1 MDIREIEKAY
11 AMGRAYAM
19 GLKHAKLMAKLNTI
33 TQDTMKDGFA
43 TLVDSEGQPYVAN
56 LNPKEKERYSE
67 TGKKLSQV
75 KKEEKT
81 KKEQEQKEAEEKARK
96 EAEAEAEAKTKK
108 EKEKEDLFEKYWA
121 ESASAGLYQKRKEAE
136 AKKKETKKAEVKTEE
151 HEPDE
156 NSFKGRLKRL
166 LNTPFKR
173 KSGMGDF
180 QKEWFDSTIKKL
192 DPNNEKH
199 AEALKDLEK
208 AYNDGDVGSVHS
220 LLSNVQNYLNNPQS
234 YERSLKANERS
245 LNKSLDTFEKVE
257 DKVYKLAQEEKK
269 KLVDVLYKRGQQLGS
284 KLTKNQIAEKVDTSQ
299 KEGRLTY
306 LMQGV
311 GFKSEG
317 LRLASRIAEMK
328 KSIKSKIEQ
337 IKKHNPARYTL
348 FSINLEKPY
357 IKDLKDNIER
367 YLSSYN
373 IAMDSAEF
381 KEIQSMLDD
390 LLTDFDL

>member
-1 MDIREIEKAY
+1 MMDFNEIEKAY
-11 AMGRAYAM
+11 AMGRAYAQ
-19 GLKHAKLMAKLNTI
+19 GLKYAKLMAKLNGMAE
-33 TQDTMKDGFA
+33 DTKEDGFA

-56 LNPKEKERYSE
+56 LNPKEKARYEE
-67 TGKKLSQV
+67 TKKPLSQV
-75 KKEEKT
+75 KKEEKA

-96 EAEAEAEAKTKK
+96 EAEAKKKAE
-108 EKEKEDLFEKYWA
+108 E
-121 ESASAGLYQKRKEAE
+121 E
-136 AKKKETKKAEVKTEE
+136 AKKKGASEKL
-151 HEPDE
+151 
-156 NSFKGRLKRL
+156 NFKDRLKRL

-180 QKEWFDSTIKKL
+180 QKDWFDSTIKKL
-192 DPNNEKH
+192 DPTNEKH
-199 AEALKDLEK
+199 AEALKDIED

-220 LLSNVQNYLNNPQS
+220 LINNVHNYLNNPQS

-245 LNKSLDTFEKVE
+245 LNKSLDTFEKAE
-257 DKVYKLAQEEKK
+257 GKVYKLAQEDKK
-269 KLVDVLYKRGQQLGS
+269 KLIDVLYERGQKLGS
-284 KLTKNQIAEKVDTSQ
+284 KLTKNQIADKVDTSQ

-317 LRLASRIAEMK
+317 LKLASRIAEMK
-328 KSIKSKIEQ
+328 RSLKIRLEQ
-337 IKKHNPARYTL
+337 IKEHNPAHSTL
-348 FSINLEKPY
+348 FSINLAKPH

-367 YLSSYN
+367 YLSSNN

-390 LLTDFDL
+390 LLNDFDL

>member
-1 MDIREIEKAY
+1 MMDFNEIEKAY
-11 AMGRAYAM
+11 AMGRAYAQ
-19 GLKHAKLMAKLNTI
+19 GLKYAKLMAKLNGMAE
-33 TQDTMKDGFA
+33 DTKKDGFA

-56 LNPKEKERYSE
+56 LNPKEKARYEE
-67 TGKKLSQV
+67 TKKPLSQV
-75 KKEEKT
+75 KKEEKA

-96 EAEAEAEAKTKK
+96 EAEAKKKAE
-108 EKEKEDLFEKYWA
+108 E
-121 ESASAGLYQKRKEAE
+121 E
-136 AKKKETKKAEVKTEE
+136 AKKKGASEKL
-151 HEPDE
+151 
-156 NSFKGRLKRL
+156 NFKDRLKRL

-180 QKEWFDSTIKKL
+180 QKDWFDSTIKKL
-192 DPNNEKH
+192 DPTNEKH
-199 AEALKDLEK
+199 AEALKDIED

-220 LLSNVQNYLNNPQS
+220 LINNVHNYLNNPQS

-245 LNKSLDTFEKVE
+245 LNKSLDTFEKAE
-257 DKVYKLAQEEKK
+257 GKVYKLAQEDKK
-269 KLVDVLYKRGQQLGS
+269 KLIDVLYERGQKLGS

-317 LRLASRIAEMK
+317 LKLASRIAEMK
-328 KSIKSKIEQ
+328 RSLKIRLEQ
-337 IKKHNPARYTL
+337 IKEHNPAHSTL
-348 FSINLEKPY
+348 FSINLAKPH

-367 YLSSYN
+367 YLSSNN

-390 LLTDFDL
+390 LLNDFDL

>member
-1 MDIREIEKAY
+1 MDFNEIEKAY

-19 GLKHAKLMAKLNTI
+19 GLKHAKLMAKLNTVA
-33 TQDTMKDGFA
+33 QDTMKDGFA

-67 TGKKLSQV
+67 TGKPLSQV
-75 KKEEKT
+75 KKEEKA

-96 EAEAEAEAKTKK
+96 EAEAKKKAE
-108 EKEKEDLFEKYWA
+108 E
-121 ESASAGLYQKRKEAE
+121 E
-136 AKKKETKKAEVKTEE
+136 AKKKGTSEKL
-151 HEPDE
+151 
-156 NSFKGRLKRL
+156 NFKDRLKRL

-180 QKEWFDSTIKKL
+180 QKDWFESTIKKL

-199 AEALKDLEK
+199 AEALKDIED

-220 LLSNVQNYLNNPQS
+220 LINNVHNYLNNPQS

-245 LNKSLDTFEKVE
+245 LNKSLDTFEKAE

-269 KLVDVLYKRGQQLGS
+269 KLIDVLYERGQELGS

-317 LRLASRIAEMK
+317 LRLASRIADMK
-328 KSIKSKIEQ
+328 RSLKIKLEQ
-337 IKKHNPARYTL
+337 IKEHNPAHSTL
-348 FSINLEKPY
+348 FSINLAKPH
-357 IKDLKDNIER
+357 IKELKDNIER
-367 YLSSYN
+367 YLSSNN

>member
-1 MDIREIEKAY
+1 MMDFNEIEKAY
-11 AMGRAYAM
+11 AMGRAYAQ
-19 GLKHAKLMAKLNTI
+19 GLKYAKLMAKLNGMAE
-33 TQDTMKDGFA
+33 DTKEDGFA

-56 LNPKEKERYSE
+56 LNPKEKARYEE
-67 TGKKLSQV
+67 TKKPLSQV
-75 KKEEKT
+75 KKEEKA

-96 EAEAEAEAKTKK
+96 EAEAKKKAE
-108 EKEKEDLFEKYWA
+108 E
-121 ESASAGLYQKRKEAE
+121 E
-136 AKKKETKKAEVKTEE
+136 AKKKGASEKL
-151 HEPDE
+151 
-156 NSFKGRLKRL
+156 NFKDRLKRL

-180 QKEWFDSTIKKL
+180 QKDWFDSTIKKL
-192 DPNNEKH
+192 DPTNEKH
-199 AEALKDLEK
+199 AEALKDIED

-220 LLSNVQNYLNNPQS
+220 LINNVHNYLNNPQS

-245 LNKSLDTFEKVE
+245 LNKSLDTFEKAE
-257 DKVYKLAQEEKK
+257 GKVYKLAQEDKK
-269 KLVDVLYKRGQQLGS
+269 KLIDVLYERGQKLGS

-317 LRLASRIAEMK
+317 LKLASRIAEMK
-328 KSIKSKIEQ
+328 RSLKIRLEQ
-337 IKKHNPARYTL
+337 IKEHNPAHSTL
-348 FSINLEKPY
+348 FSINLAKPH

-367 YLSSYN
+367 YLSSNN

-390 LLTDFDL
+390 LLNDFDL

>member
-1 MDIREIEKAY
+1 MDFTEIEKAY

-19 GLKHAKLMAKLNTI
+19 GLKHAKLMAKLNSMAE
-33 TQDTMKDGFA
+33 DTKEDGFA

-56 LNPKEKERYSE
+56 LNPKEKERYKE

-75 KKEEKT
+75 KKEEKA
-81 KKEQEQKEAEEKARK
+81 KKEQEQKEAEEKAK
-96 EAEAEAEAKTKK
+96 
-108 EKEKEDLFEKYWA
+108 
-121 ESASAGLYQKRKEAE
+121 KEAE
-136 AKKKETKKAEVKTEE
+136 AKKKAEEEAKKKGTSEKL
-151 HEPDE
+151 
-156 NSFKGRLKRL
+156 NFKDRLKRL

-180 QKEWFDSTIKKL
+180 QKDWFESTIKKL

-199 AEALKDLEK
+199 AEALKDIED

-220 LLSNVQNYLNNPQS
+220 LINNVHNYLNNPQS

-245 LNKSLDTFEKVE
+245 LNKSLDTFEKAE

-269 KLVDVLYKRGQQLGS
+269 KLVDVLYERGQKLGS

-311 GFKSEG
+311 GFNSEG
-317 LRLASRIAEMK
+317 LELASRIADMK
-328 KSIKSKIEQ
+328 RSLKIKLEQ
-337 IKKHNPARYTL
+337 IKEHNPAHSTL
-348 FSINLEKPY
+348 FSINLAKPY
-357 IKDLKDNIER
+357 IKELKDNIER
-367 YLSSYN
+367 YLSSNN

>member
-1 MDIREIEKAY
+1 MDFKEIEKAY

-19 GLKHAKLMAKLNTI
+19 GLKHARLMAKLNNVA
-33 TQDTMKDGFA
+33 QDTMKDGFA

-67 TGKKLSQV
+67 TKKPLSQV
-75 KKEEKT
+75 KKEEKA
-81 KKEQEQKEAEEKARK
+81 KKEQEQKEAEEKAK
-96 EAEAEAEAKTKK
+96 
-108 EKEKEDLFEKYWA
+108 
-121 ESASAGLYQKRKEAE
+121 KEAE
-136 AKKKETKKAEVKTEE
+136 AKKKAEEEAKKKGASEKL
-151 HEPDE
+151 
-156 NSFKGRLKRL
+156 NFKDRLKRL
-166 LNTPFKR
+166 LSTPFKR

-180 QKEWFDSTIKKL
+180 QKDWFNSTIKKL

-199 AEALKDLEK
+199 AEALKDLEE
-208 AYNDGDVGSVHS
+208 AYNDGNVNSVHS
-220 LLSNVQNYLNNPQS
+220 LLSNVENYLNNPQS

-245 LNKSLDTFEKVE
+245 LNKSLDTFEKAE

-269 KLVDVLYKRGQQLGS
+269 KLIDVLYERGQKLGS

-317 LRLASRIAEMK
+317 LKLASRIADMK
-328 KSIKSKIEQ
+328 KSIKIKLEQ
-337 IKKHNPARYTL
+337 IKEHNPAQSTL
-348 FSINLEKPY
+348 FSINLAKPH

-367 YLSSYN
+367 YLSSNN
-373 IAMDSAEF
+373 IAMDSSEF
-381 KEIQSMLDD
+381 QEIQAILDD
-390 LLTDFDL
+390 LLNDFDL

>member
-1 MDIREIEKAY
+1 MDFNEIEKAY

-19 GLKHAKLMAKLNTI
+19 GLKYAKLMAKLNTVA
-33 TQDTMKDGFA
+33 QDTMKDGFA

-56 LNPKEKERYSE
+56 LNPKEKARYEE
-67 TGKKLSQV
+67 TKKPLSQV
-75 KKEEKT
+75 KKEEKA

-96 EAEAEAEAKTKK
+96 EAEAKKKAE
-108 EKEKEDLFEKYWA
+108 E
-121 ESASAGLYQKRKEAE
+121 E
-136 AKKKETKKAEVKTEE
+136 AKKKGVSEKL
-151 HEPDE
+151 
-156 NSFKGRLKRL
+156 NFKDRLKRL

-180 QKEWFDSTIKKL
+180 QKDWFNSTIKKL

-199 AEALKDLEK
+199 AEALKDLEE
-208 AYNDGDVGSVHS
+208 AYNDGDVSSVHS
-220 LLSNVQNYLNNPQS
+220 LLSNVENYLNNPQS

-245 LNKSLDTFEKVE
+245 LNKSLDTFEKAE
-257 DKVYKLAQEEKK
+257 DKVYKLAQEDKK
-269 KLVDVLYKRGQQLGS
+269 KLIDVLYERGQKLGS

-317 LRLASRIAEMK
+317 LKLASRIAEMK
-328 KSIKSKIEQ
+328 RSLKIRLEQ
-337 IKKHNPARYTL
+337 IKEHNPAHSTL
-348 FSINLEKPY
+348 FSINLAKPH
-357 IKDLKDNIER
+357 IKDLKDSIER
-367 YLSSYN
+367 YLSSNN

>member
-1 MDIREIEKAY
+1 MDFNEIEKAY

-19 GLKHAKLMAKLNTI
+19 GLKHAKLMAKLNGMAE
-33 TQDTMKDGFA
+33 DTKEDGFA

-67 TGKKLSQV
+67 TKKPLSQV
-75 KKEEKT
+75 KKEEKA

-96 EAEAEAEAKTKK
+96 EAEA
-108 EKEKEDLFEKYWA
+108 
-121 ESASAGLYQKRKEAE
+121 KRKAEEE
-136 AKKKETKKAEVKTEE
+136 AKKKGTSEKL
-151 HEPDE
+151 
-156 NSFKGRLKRL
+156 NFKDRLKRL

-199 AEALKDLEK
+199 AEALKDIED

-220 LLSNVQNYLNNPQS
+220 LINNVHNYLNNPQS

-245 LNKSLDTFEKVE
+245 LNKSLDTFEKAE
-257 DKVYKLAQEEKK
+257 GKVYKLAQEDKK
-269 KLVDVLYKRGQQLGS
+269 KLIDVLYERGQKLGS

-317 LRLASRIAEMK
+317 LKLASRIAEMK
-328 KSIKSKIEQ
+328 RSLKIRLEQ
-337 IKKHNPARYTL
+337 IKEHNPAHSTL
-348 FSINLEKPY
+348 FSINLAKPH
-357 IKDLKDNIER
+357 IKDLKDSIER
-367 YLSSYN
+367 YLSSNN

>member
-1 MDIREIEKAY
+1 MDFNKIEKAY

-19 GLKHAKLMAKLNTI
+19 GLKHAKLMAKLNTVA
-33 TQDTMKDGFA
+33 QDTMKDGFA

-67 TGKKLSQV
+67 TGKPLSQV
-75 KKEEKT
+75 KKEEKA

-96 EAEAEAEAKTKK
+96 EAEAKAKK

-136 AKKKETKKAEVKTEE
+136 AKKKEENKKKQEPEKKEE
-151 HEPDE
+151 EPEPDE

-173 KSGMGDF
+173 KYGMGDF
-180 QKEWFDSTIKKL
+180 QKDWFDNTIKKL
-192 DPNNEKH
+192 DPDNEKH
-199 AEALKDLEK
+199 AEALKDLEE
-208 AYNDGDVGSVHS
+208 AYNQGDVGSVHS
-220 LLSNVQNYLNNPQS
+220 MLSNVQNYLNNPQS

-245 LNKSLDTFEKVE
+245 LNKSLDTFEKAE
-257 DKVYKLAQEEKK
+257 GKVYKLAQEEKK
-269 KLVDVLYKRGQQLGS
+269 KLIDVLYERGQKLGS
-284 KLTKNQIAEKVDTSQ
+284 KLTKNQIAEKVDNSQ

-317 LRLASRIAEMK
+317 LRLASRIADMK
-328 KSIKSKIEQ
+328 KSIKSQIEQ

-348 FSINLEKPY
+348 FSINLSKPH

-367 YLSSYN
+367 YLSSNN

>member
-1 MDIREIEKAY
+1 MMDFNEIEKAY
-11 AMGRAYAM
+11 AMGRAYAQ
-19 GLKHAKLMAKLNTI
+19 GLKYAKLMAKLNTVA
-33 TQDTMKDGFA
+33 QDTMKDGFA

-56 LNPKEKERYSE
+56 LNPKEKERYEE
-67 TGKKLSQV
+67 TKKPLSQV
-75 KKEEKT
+75 KKEEKV

-96 EAEAEAEAKTKK
+96 EAEA
-108 EKEKEDLFEKYWA
+108 
-121 ESASAGLYQKRKEAE
+121 
-136 AKKKETKKAEVKTEE
+136 KKKETKKPEVKTEE
-151 HEPDE
+151 PEPDE

-173 KSGMGDF
+173 KYGMGDF
-180 QKEWFDSTIKKL
+180 QKDWFDSTIKKL

-199 AEALKDLEK
+199 AEALKDLEE
-208 AYNDGDVGSVHS
+208 AYNNGDVGTVHS
-220 LLSNVQNYLNNPQS
+220 MLSNVQNYLNNPQS

-245 LNKSLDTFEKVE
+245 LNKSLDTFEKAE
-257 DKVYKLAQEEKK
+257 GKVYKLAQEEKK
-269 KLVDVLYKRGQQLGS
+269 KLIDVLYERGQELGS

-317 LRLASRIAEMK
+317 LRLASRIADMK
-328 KSIKSKIEQ
+328 RSLKIKLEQ

-348 FSINLEKPY
+348 FSINLAKPH

-367 YLSSYN
+367 YLSSNN

>member
-1 MDIREIEKAY
+1 MDFNEIEKAY

-19 GLKHAKLMAKLNTI
+19 GLKHAKLMAKLNSVA
-33 TQDTMKDGFA
+33 QDTMKDGFA

-75 KKEEKT
+75 KKEEKA

-96 EAEAEAEAKTKK
+96 EAEAKKKAE
-108 EKEKEDLFEKYWA
+108 E
-121 ESASAGLYQKRKEAE
+121 E
-136 AKKKETKKAEVKTEE
+136 AKKKGESEKL
-151 HEPDE
+151 
-156 NSFKGRLKRL
+156 NFKDRLKRL

-180 QKEWFDSTIKKL
+180 QKDWFESTIKKL

-199 AEALKDLEK
+199 AEALKDIED

-220 LLSNVQNYLNNPQS
+220 LINNVHNYLNNPQS

-245 LNKSLDTFEKVE
+245 LNKSLDTFEKAE

-269 KLVDVLYKRGQQLGS
+269 KLIDVLYEKGQKLGS

-317 LRLASRIAEMK
+317 LRLASRIADMK
-328 KSIKSKIEQ
+328 RSLKIKLEQ
-337 IKKHNPARYTL
+337 IKEHNPAHSTL
-348 FSINLEKPY
+348 FSINLAKPH
-357 IKDLKDNIER
+357 IKELKDNIER
-367 YLSSYN
+367 YLSSNN

-390 LLTDFDL
+390 LLDDFDL

>member
-1 MDIREIEKAY
+1 MDFNEIEKAY
-11 AMGRAYAM
+11 AMGRAYAQ
-19 GLKHAKLMAKLNTI
+19 GLKYAKLMAKLNTVA
-33 TQDTMKDGFA
+33 QDTMKDGFA

-75 KKEEKT
+75 KKEEKA

-96 EAEAEAEAKTKK
+96 EAEAKKKAE
-108 EKEKEDLFEKYWA
+108 E
-121 ESASAGLYQKRKEAE
+121 E
-136 AKKKETKKAEVKTEE
+136 AKKKGESEKL
-151 HEPDE
+151 
-156 NSFKGRLKRL
+156 NFKDRLKRL

-180 QKEWFDSTIKKL
+180 QKDWFESTIKKL

-199 AEALKDLEK
+199 AEALKDIED

-220 LLSNVQNYLNNPQS
+220 LINNVHNYLNNPQS

-245 LNKSLDTFEKVE
+245 LNKSLDTFEKAE

-269 KLVDVLYKRGQQLGS
+269 KLIDVLYEKGQKLGS

-317 LRLASRIAEMK
+317 LRLASRIADMK
-328 KSIKSKIEQ
+328 RSLKIKLEQ
-337 IKKHNPARYTL
+337 IKEHNTAHSTL
-348 FSINLEKPY
+348 FSINLAKPH
-357 IKDLKDNIER
+357 IKELKDNIER
-367 YLSSYN
+367 YLSSNN

-390 LLTDFDL
+390 LLDDFDL

>member
-1 MDIREIEKAY
+1 MMDFTEIEKAY
-11 AMGRAYAM
+11 AMGRAYAQ
-19 GLKHAKLMAKLNTI
+19 GLKYAKLMAKLNTVA
-33 TQDTMKDGFA
+33 QDTMKDGFA

-67 TGKKLSQV
+67 TKKPLSQV
-75 KKEEKT
+75 KKEEKA

-96 EAEAEAEAKTKK
+96 EAEAKAKK

-121 ESASAGLYQKRKEAE
+121 ESASAGLYKKRKEAE
-136 AKKKETKKAEVKTEE
+136 AKKKETKKPEVKTEE
-151 HEPDE
+151 PEPDE

-173 KSGMGDF
+173 KYGMGDF
-180 QKEWFDSTIKKL
+180 QKDWFDSTIKKL

-199 AEALKDLEK
+199 AEALKDLED

-245 LNKSLDTFEKVE
+245 LNKSLDTFEKAE
-257 DKVYKLAQEEKK
+257 GKVYKLAQEEKK
-269 KLVDVLYKRGQQLGS
+269 KLVDVLYERGQKLGS

-306 LMQGV
+306 LMQGI

-317 LRLASRIAEMK
+317 LRLASRIADMK
-328 KSIKSKIEQ
+328 KSIKSQIEQ

-348 FSINLEKPY
+348 FSINLAKPH

-367 YLSSYN
+367 YLSSNN

>member
-1 MDIREIEKAY
+1 MDFNEIEKAY

-19 GLKHAKLMAKLNTI
+19 GLKHAKLMAKLNSVA
-33 TQDTMKDGFA
+33 QDTMKDGFA

-75 KKEEKT
+75 KKEEKA

-96 EAEAEAEAKTKK
+96 EAEAKKKAE
-108 EKEKEDLFEKYWA
+108 E
-121 ESASAGLYQKRKEAE
+121 E
-136 AKKKETKKAEVKTEE
+136 AKKKGESEKL
-151 HEPDE
+151 
-156 NSFKGRLKRL
+156 NFKDRLKRL

-180 QKEWFDSTIKKL
+180 QKDWFESTIKKL

-199 AEALKDLEK
+199 AEALKDIED

-220 LLSNVQNYLNNPQS
+220 LINNVHNYLNNPQS

-245 LNKSLDTFEKVE
+245 LNKSLDTFEKAE

-269 KLVDVLYKRGQQLGS
+269 KLIDVLYERGQKLGS

-317 LRLASRIAEMK
+317 LRLASRIADMK
-328 KSIKSKIEQ
+328 RSLKIKLEQ
-337 IKKHNPARYTL
+337 IKEHNPAHSTL
-348 FSINLEKPY
+348 FSINLAKPH
-357 IKDLKDNIER
+357 IKELKDNIER
-367 YLSSYN
+367 YLSSNN

-390 LLTDFDL
+390 LLDDFDL